1 MLVRVASSI
10 FPRPRDFTP
19 DFLCVAC
26 DRPRGCKGLGL
37 GTEGAQGTGGLEPDL
52 ARGRWACQS
61 CTFENEAAA
70 VLCSICERPRLAQPP
85 SLVVDSRD
93 AGICLQPLQQG
104 DTLLA
109 SAQSHV
115 WYCIHCTFCNSSPG
129 WVCVMCNR
137 TSSPIPVQRAPRP
150 YASSLE
156 KGPPKLGPPQRLSA
170 SLPSSCGDPGKQR
183 QDKMREEGLQ
193 LVSMI
198 RVRTGLGM
206 R

>member
-1 MLVRVASSI
+1 
-10 FPRPRDFTP
+10 
-19 DFLCVAC
+19 
-26 DRPRGCKGLGL
+26 
-37 GTEGAQGTGGLEPDL
+37 
-52 ARGRWACQS
+52 
-61 CTFENEAAA
+61 
-70 VLCSICERPRLAQPP
+70 
-85 SLVVDSRD
+85 
-93 AGICLQPLQQG
+93 
-104 DTLLA
+104 
-109 SAQSHV
+109 
-115 WYCIHCTFCNSSPG
+115 
-129 WVCVMCNR
+129 MCNR
-137 TSSPIPVQRAPRP
+137 TSSPIPVQRAPQP